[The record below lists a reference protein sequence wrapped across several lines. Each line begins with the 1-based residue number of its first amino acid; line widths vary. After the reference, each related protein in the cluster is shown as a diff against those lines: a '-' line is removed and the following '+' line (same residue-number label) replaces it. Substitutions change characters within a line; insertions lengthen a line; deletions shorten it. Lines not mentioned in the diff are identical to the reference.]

1 MSCVRIHERSLGIH
15 IERVSCVCGV
25 CVCESVVDCCVVVR
39 RILNKNEKCLL
50 VIPAACK
57 CTSVCEEDVDSDM

>member
-1 MSCVRIHERSLGIH
+1 MKCMLGIH

-25 CVCESVVDCCVVVR
+25 CGGGGLLCGCKKN
-39 RILNKNEKCLL
+39 IKQKNEKCLL

-57 CTSVCEEDVDSDM
+57 CTPVCEEEDEDANSDM